1 MSTTGKGVASVA
13 SRTETRLNPP
23 ATGERRCVHPRKN
36 RCMNITIE
44 GANDAAALRDVR
56 HVREEVFGRQC
67 YRRLPRLEDYDPKQ
81 ILTLV
86 ARLGHTNEPI
96 AALTVVET
104 TGDAAQHS
112 AFGLSFPFGSRVAR
126 YTQLAVYL
134 AYRGLQIPAR
144 MVEEARRRFVLPNQ
158 ILYTW
163 LLFNA
168 EHAKKSSFCKE
179 LGFKYSEKEYSTE
192 YGRSR
197 VLVRKERNGAAELS
211 EPLPVD
217 FNSSR
222 HNGARNGNHQE
233 QVYAFPRTI
242 VENEWLAH

>member
-1 MSTTGKGVASVA
+1 
-13 SRTETRLNPP
+13 
-23 ATGERRCVHPRKN
+23 
-36 RCMNITIE
+36 MNITIE
-44 GANDAAALRDVR
+44 GANDSAALRDVR
-56 HVREEVFGRQC
+56 HVREEVFGKQC
-67 YRRLPRLEDYDPKQ
+67 YRRLPRLDDYDPKQ

-86 ARLGHTNEPI
+86 ARLGHNNEPV

-134 AYRGLQIPAR
+134 AYRGLQIPAL
-144 MVEEARRRFVLPNQ
+144 MVAEAQRRFVLPNQ

-168 EHAKKSSFCKE
+168 DHAKKSSFCKE
-179 LGFKYSEKEYSTE
+179 LGFKCNEKEYSTE

-197 VLVRKERNGAAELS
+197 VLVRKERNGAAKLSGPLALDSEL
-211 EPLPVD
+211 
-217 FNSSR
+217 SR
-222 HNGARNGNHQE
+222 HNGAGNGNHAE
-233 QVYAFPRTI
+233 QVYVFPQPI